1 MLAKAGTHASCRNL
15 FFHPLGVVDPRL
27 RGDDA
32 GPPMDQPRWLEL
44 AWAELG
50 VTEAPGAANNPKV
63 VRYYADAGH
72 PEIHA
77 DAVAWCA
84 AFVGACLQ
92 RAGITGT
99 RSLMARSYLDW
110 GQALE
115 EARTGAVAVLSRG
128 SDPSLGHVGF
138 LVGMTSSDVVL
149 LGGNQGD
156 AVTVQAFARSR
167 LVGLRWPAA
176 AASPQQPPS
185 PSIIPDGG
193 STPIVGPAT
202 ESIFTR
208 SLAHVLEMEGGY
220 DDDPYDPGGPTN
232 QGITLAEYAR
242 DRGVEVTADTLA
254 TLKAE
259 LKTIPP
265 ATVRR
270 IYRDR
275 YWLPACCSDLPA
287 PLAFFHFDA
296 AVNQGATG
304 AARMLQQSVGADV
317 DAEIGPLTV
326 AAAAAQPV
334 PLTLARYGELRRAH
348 YRSLGHFWRFG
359 KGWLR
364 RVDLTLERAL
374 AIDRQTP
381 AVVTPSQQ
389 QEKTSMATQPV
400 ETGTAEP
407 ADAESKWWAHSMTLW
422 GVIITSLSTVLPT
435 VGPLLGLNI
444 TAELV
449 QQLGNQLVLVV
460 QALGGV
466 IGTVLTIYGRMRAT
480 SSLER
485 RQITLNM

>member
-1 MLAKAGTHASCRNL
+1 
-15 FFHPLGVVDPRL
+15 
-27 RGDDA
+27 
-32 GPPMDQPRWLEL
+32 MDQPRWLEL

-193 STPIVGPAT
+193 STPIRDPAT

-232 QGITLAEYAR
+232 LGITLSEFAR
-242 DRGVEVTADTLA
+242 DKGVELTSANYEA
-254 TLKAE
+254 MKAE
-259 LKTIPP
+259 LKAIPRTTVERIYHDDYWDAADCPELPP
-265 ATVRR
+265 A
-270 IYRDR
+270 
-275 YWLPACCSDLPA
+275 
-287 PLAFFHFDA
+287 LALFHFDA
-296 AVNQGATG
+296 AVNQGVAG
-304 AARMLQQSVGADV
+304 AARMLQQAVGVEV
-317 DAEIGPLTV
+317 DGEIGL
-326 AAAAAQPV
+326 
-334 PLTLARYGELRRAH
+334 LTLAAVASHPVEETLAGYAEVRRRRYRALPT
-348 YRSLGHFWRFG
+348 YWRFG
-359 KGWLR
+359 RGWLS
-364 RVDLTLERAL
+364 RVDTTL
-374 AIDRQTP
+374 AIANEINRSLPPLVPPQPKGP
-381 AVVTPSQQ
+381 AP
-389 QEKTSMATQPV
+389 MPID
-400 ETGTAEP
+400 TAP
-407 ADAESKWWAHSMTLW
+407 APAPAAPNAPTAVPDPKWWGNSVTIQGIL
-422 GVIITSLSTVLPT
+422 ITALTTVLP
-435 VGPLLGLNI
+435 VLGPVFGLNI
-444 TAELV
+444 TADLTR
-449 QQLGNQLVLVV
+449 QLGDNVVLFT
-460 QALGGV
+460 QAAGGL
-466 IGTVLTIYGRMRAT
+466 IGTIMAIYGRMRT
-480 SSLER
+480 STPLQS
-485 RQITLNM
+485 RQITLRM